1 MKRSRLDA
9 CSFFYADEAGGKW
22 CRKMVPCSKSVQKGV
37 KCVGKTR
44 DWGKIASE
52 YITTDI
58 SLTQL
63 SEKHDIPLRT
73 VKDRCAKEGWV
84 EKREEHCTKRVQ
96 SLSRQAI
103 KNEQRRLD
111 RLQDAA
117 EGLADLVNDEII
129 AFRKRINARDAVDAY
144 INEDD
149 MKILKGLT
157 STLQGVA
164 DAMRQVYAIPTIKEG
179 IDLERWEK
187 EKQGGAGAAVSD
199 PEPGA
204 PAALAAGGG
213 C

>member
-1 MKRSRLDA
+1 M
-9 CSFFYADEAGGKW
+9 GT
-22 CRKMVPCSKSVQKGV
+22 
-37 KCVGKTR
+37 TR

-117 EGLADLVNDEII
+117 EELAELVKAEVGSAWDRRNVRLSGEGYIITEEDTKVLNDLVR
-129 AFRKRINARDAVDAY
+129 ALKGAVD
-144 INEDD
+144 
-149 MKILKGLT
+149 
-157 STLQGVA
+157 V
-164 DAMRQVYAIPTIKEG
+164 MRDVYAIPTIKEG
-179 IDLERWEK
+179 IDLEKWER
-187 EKQGGAGAAVSD
+187 EKQQGSGTSVGGVIFLPPILEREEADDGDMDTTAGNNMDTTAEAD
-199 PEPGA
+199 
-204 PAALAAGGG
+204 
-213 C
+213 

>member
-1 MKRSRLDA
+1 M
-9 CSFFYADEAGGKW
+9 GKA
-22 CRKMVPCSKSVQKGV
+22 
-37 KCVGKTR
+37 R

-73 VKDRCAKEGWV
+73 MKDRCTKEGWV
-84 EKREEHCTKRVQ
+84 GKREEHCTKRVQ
-96 SLSRQAI
+96 ALSYQAI
-103 KNEQRRLD
+103 KNEKRRLE

-117 EGLADLVNDEII
+117 EGLADLVNSEIES
-129 AFRKRINARDAVDAY
+129 FRKRIDARNKLELY
-144 INEDD
+144 IGEDD

-179 IDLERWEK
+179 IDLERWER
-187 EKQGGAGAAVSD
+187 EKKTATGGNDGGVIFLPPVMEEEVSEIAD
-199 PEPGA
+199 DMDSTAEA
-204 PAALAAGGG
+204 DRVSAEE
-213 C
+213 